1 MTIPQPGKKVRGSN
15 SGSPIMALFDL
26 LGKRWALGII
36 WQLDQDVLTFRALQ
50 DRCKSISPGIL
61 NTRIKELREADI
73 IERTNQGYKLTDRGS
88 ELRETLVPL
97 VNWSIEWADEVFD
110 YQAPNKA
117 KK

>member
-36 WQLDQDVLTFRALQ
+36 WQLDQDALTFRALQ
-50 DRCKSISPGIL
+50 DRCTSISPGIL

-73 IERTNQGYKLTDRGS
+73 VERTNQGYQLTDRGC
-88 ELRETLVPL
+88 ELRTTLAPL
-97 VNWSIEWADEVFD
+97 VKWSLEWLMK
-110 YQAPNKA
+110 YLIIRLQI
-117 KK
+117 